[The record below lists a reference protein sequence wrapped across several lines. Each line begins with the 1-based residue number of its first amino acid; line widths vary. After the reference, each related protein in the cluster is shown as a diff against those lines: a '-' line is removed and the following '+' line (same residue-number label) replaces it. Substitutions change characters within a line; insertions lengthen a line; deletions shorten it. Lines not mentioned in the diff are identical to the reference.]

1 MDESRGSKQYFQY
14 LDFNGK
20 RIVANKEGYN
30 SDLDGDYAAMQFQL
44 SATDALPANAEVYV
58 IGEFTDWKLKPEY
71 KMNFNENRARFDL
84 EVPLKQ
90 GRYEYIYAIYDNDTK
105 QPDESI
111 FEGNHSNTE
120 NEYMILVYNKNLQFN
135 YDELIGSVIFNSAKQ

>member
-1 MDESRGSKQYFQY
+1 
-14 LDFNGK
+14 
-20 RIVANKEGYN
+20 
-30 SDLDGDYAAMQFQL
+30 LDGDYASIQFQL
-44 SATDALPANAEVYV
+44 SATDALPTGSEVYV

-84 EVPLKQ
+84 DVMLKQ
-90 GRYEYIYAIYDNDTK
+90 GRYEYVYAIYDNETM

-111 FEGNHSNTE
+111 FEGNHANTE